1 MARLLGGRLTEP
13 FSPEVLDAA
22 RREKEVTLVTHGR
35 KTGKP
40 RSVTIW
46 ISTDG
51 HRIFVRSGGGLGR
64 NWPQNL
70 MARGEAE
77 LKLGRRSIK
86 VRPRHVTEPSEAR
99 AVSQLV
105 RDKYG
110 ANVKP
115 SQPTEP
121 LTQGEQAT
129 FELLP
134 SD

>member
-1 MARLLGGRLTEP
+1 MTAELPTE
-13 FSPEVLDAA
+13 VITAA
-22 RREKEVTLVTHGR
+22 QREKEVTLTTYGR

-51 HRIFVRSGGGLGR
+51 HRIFVRSGGGFGR
-64 NWPQNL
+64 DWPQNL
-70 MARGEAE
+70 MARGEGE
-77 LKLGRRSIK
+77 LKLGRRSIN
-86 VRPRHVTEPSEAR
+86 VRPRHVTDPSEAR

-115 SQPTEP
+115 SKPTEP
-121 LTQGEQAT
+121 VSQGEQAT

-134 SD
+134 AD

>member
-1 MARLLGGRLTEP
+1 MTAE
-13 FSPEVLDAA
+13 FSPDVVDSAK
-22 RREKEVTLVTHGR
+22 REKEVTLTTSGR

-64 NWPQNL
+64 DWPQNL
-70 MARGEAE
+70 MARGEGR

-86 VRPRHVTEPSEAR
+86 VRPRHVTDPVEAR
-99 AVSQLV
+99 AVSQVV

-110 ANVKP
+110 AMVKP
-115 SQPTEP
+115 SKPTEP
-121 LTQGEQAT
+121 LSQGEQAT
-129 FELLP
+129 FELL
-134 SD
+134 SAD